1 MNHKRREYGYS
12 QMLFNYI
19 TDYSEEELHFSC
31 KAQCAKYFGLK
42 PNTVI
47 RWLDNGMPVIE
58 LLTDIDRN
66 QVEIEKQSKLNGFE
80 LFTINEWS
88 VFDN

>member
-1 MNHKRREYGYS
+1 MAMQKAIKVVAYNP
-12 QMLFNYI
+12 
-19 TDYSEEELHFSC
+19 TTEEELHFSC

-42 PNTVI
+42 ANTVVKWFDI
-47 RWLDNGMPVIE
+47 GRPIIE
-58 LLTDIDRN
+58 LLREQDN
-66 QVEIEKQSKLNGFE
+66 KQMAIEKQDKLKGFE

>member
-1 MNHKRREYGYS
+1 MVIQKAIKVVAYNP
-12 QMLFNYI
+12 
-19 TDYSEEELHFSC
+19 TTEEELHFSC

-42 PNTVI
+42 ANTVVKWFDI
-47 RWLDNGMPVIE
+47 GRPIIE
-58 LLTDIDRN
+58 LLREQDN
-66 QVEIEKQSKLNGFE
+66 KQAAIEKQDKLKGFE

>member
-1 MNHKRREYGYS
+1 MNHKRQEYGYS

-31 KAQCAKYFGLK
+31 KGQCAKYFGLK
-42 PNTVI
+42 TNTVLGWFTFG
-47 RWLDNGMPVIE
+47 RPVIE
-58 LLTDIDRN
+58 LLVDLDRN

>member
-1 MNHKRREYGYS
+1 MQKAIKVVAYNP
-12 QMLFNYI
+12 
-19 TDYSEEELHFSC
+19 TTEEELHFSC
-31 KAQCAKYFGLK
+31 KVQCAEYFGLK
-42 PNTVI
+42 ANTVI

-58 LLTDIDRN
+58 LLTDLGRN

>member
-1 MNHKRREYGYS
+1 MATQKAIKVVAYNP
-12 QMLFNYI
+12 M
-19 TDYSEEELHFSC
+19 TEEELHFSC

-42 PNTVI
+42 ANTVI

-58 LLTDIDRN
+58 LLREQDN
-66 QVEIEKQSKLNGFE
+66 KQVAIEKQDKLKGFE

>member
-1 MNHKRREYGYS
+1 MSTQKAIKVVAYNP
-12 QMLFNYI
+12 
-19 TDYSEEELHFSC
+19 TTEEELHCSC

-47 RWLDNGMPVIE
+47 RWLDNGMPVIK
-58 LLTDIDRN
+58 LLIDRERN

-80 LFTINEWS
+80 LFTIKEWLDY
-88 VFDN
+88 V

>member
-1 MNHKRREYGYS
+1 MATQKAIKVVAYNPTTG
-12 QMLFNYI
+12 
-19 TDYSEEELHFSC
+19 EELHFSS

-42 PNTVI
+42 ANTVI

-58 LLTDIDRN
+58 LLIDLDRN

-80 LFTINEWS
+80 LFTIKEWS

>member
-1 MNHKRREYGYS
+1 MQKAIKVVAYNP
-12 QMLFNYI
+12 
-19 TDYSEEELHFSC
+19 TTEEELHFSC

-42 PNTVI
+42 ANTVVKWFDI
-47 RWLDNGMPVIE
+47 GRPIIE
-58 LLTDIDRN
+58 LLREQDN
-66 QVEIEKQSKLNGFE
+66 KQVAIEKQDKLKGFE

>member
-1 MNHKRREYGYS
+1 METRKAIKVVAYNP
-12 QMLFNYI
+12 
-19 TDYSEEELHFSC
+19 TTEEELHFSC

-42 PNTVI
+42 ANTVVKWFDI
-47 RWLDNGMPVIE
+47 GRPIIE
-58 LLTDIDRN
+58 LLREQDN
-66 QVEIEKQSKLNGFE
+66 KQVAIEKQDKLKGFE

>member
-1 MNHKRREYGYS
+1 MDIVKCCS
-12 QMLFNYI
+12 TILQITQKKNYTLVVRVNVLSI
-19 TDYSEEELHFSC
+19 LDLKLIQFLVGLH
-31 KAQCAKYFGLK
+31 L
-42 PNTVI
+42 VD
-47 RWLDNGMPVIE
+47 L
-58 LLTDIDRN
+58 DRN

>member
-1 MNHKRREYGYS
+1 MQKAIKVVAYNP
-12 QMLFNYI
+12 
-19 TDYSEEELHFSC
+19 TTEEELHFSC

-42 PNTVI
+42 ANTVI
-47 RWLDNGMPVIE
+47 KWFDIGRPIIE
-58 LLTDIDRN
+58 LLREQDN
-66 QVEIEKQSKLNGFE
+66 KQAAIEKQDKLKGFE

>member
-1 MNHKRREYGYS
+1 MQKAIKVVAYNP
-12 QMLFNYI
+12 
-19 TDYSEEELHFSC
+19 TTEEELHFSC
-31 KAQCAKYFGLK
+31 KAQCAEYFGLK
-42 PNTVI
+42 ANTVI

-58 LLTDIDRN
+58 LLTDLDRN

>member
-1 MNHKRREYGYS
+1 MATQKAIKVVAYNP
-12 QMLFNYI
+12 
-19 TDYSEEELHFSC
+19 TTEEELHFSC

-42 PNTVI
+42 ANTVVKWFDI
-47 RWLDNGMPVIE
+47 GRPIIE
-58 LLTDIDRN
+58 LLREQDN
-66 QVEIEKQSKLNGFE
+66 KQVAIEKQDKLKGFE